1 MGKIIGID
9 LGTTN
14 SCVAVME
21 GGKPV
26 VIPNSEGVRTTPS
39 IVAFTK
45 NGERLVGEPAKRQA
59 VTNADRTISSIKRH
73 MGTDYKVAIDGKNYT
88 PQEISAMILQKLKA
102 DAEAYLGEKVTEAVI
117 TVPAYFN
124 DAQRQATKDA
134 GKIAGLDV
142 KRIINEPTAA
152 ALAYGLDNEKEQKI
166 MVYDLGGGTFDVS
179 IIEIGDGVIEVLSTN
194 GDTRLGGDDFDNRIT
209 QWMVDEF
216 KKTEGVDLSGDKM
229 AMQRLK
235 EAAEKAKKE
244 LSSSTTTNINL
255 PFITATAEGPK
266 HLDMNLTRAKFDEL
280 TLDLIERTAVPVQ
293 NALRDAGITASELG
307 KVLLVGGSTRM
318 LAAQEKVKQLTGKEP
333 SKTLNPDECVA
344 IGASIQGG
352 KLAGDAGAG
361 DILLLDVTP
370 LSLSIETMGG
380 VATRLIERNTTIPTK
395 KSQIFSTAA
404 DNQTAVDIHVV
415 QGERQFARDN
425 KTLGQFRLDG
435 IPPAR
440 RGVPQIEV
448 TFDID
453 ANGIVNVSAKDLGT
467 GKEQHITI
475 TSGSNMSDDD
485 IDKAVK
491 EAAEFEA
498 QDKKRKEGID
508 ARNDADS
515 MVFQTEKALQEVGDK
530 IDANDKAAVEADL
543 NALKEAINRAPIEE
557 MTDAQIEDIK
567 AGREKLMNSAQAL
580 FAKVYEAAQG
590 SAGAGPDMGAGA
602 DNAGG
607 GASYQDSD
615 VVDGDYKEV

>member
-26 VIPNSEGVRTTPS
+26 VITNAEGMRTTPS
-39 IVAFTK
+39 VVAFTK
-45 NGERLVGEPAKRQA
+45 TGERVVGEPAKRQA
-59 VTNADRTISSIKRH
+59 VTNADKTISSIKRE
-73 MGTDYKVAIDGKNYT
+73 MGTDYKVTIDDKKYS
-88 PQEISAMILQKLKA
+88 PQEISAMILQKLKS
-102 DAEAYLGEKVTEAVI
+102 DAENYLGEKVTEAVI

-152 ALAYGLDNEKEQKI
+152 ALSYGLDNENEQRI

-179 IIEIGDGVIEVLSTN
+179 IIEIGDGVIEVLSTA
-194 GDTRLGGDDFDNRIT
+194 GDNRLGGDDFDNVIT
-209 QWMVDEF
+209 QYMLDDF
-216 KKTEGVDLSGDKM
+216 KAKEGVDLSTDKM
-229 AMQRLK
+229 AMQRFK

-266 HLDMNLTRAKFDEL
+266 HFEMNLTRAKFNEL
-280 TLDLIERTAVPVQ
+280 TAHLVERTATPVSK
-293 NALRDAGITASELG
+293 ALNDAGLNASELS
-307 KVLLVGGSTRM
+307 KVLLVGGSTRIP
-318 LAAQEKVKQLTGKEP
+318 AVQDKVKQLTGKEP
-333 SKTLNPDECVA
+333 FKGINPDECVA

-380 VATRLIERNTTIPTK
+380 VATKLIERNTTIPTK
-395 KSQIFSTAA
+395 KSQIFSTAE

-425 KTLGQFRLDG
+425 MTLGQFRLDG

-475 TSGSNMSDDD
+475 TAGSNMSDED

-491 EAAEFEA
+491 EAAEYEA

-508 ARNDADS
+508 ARNDADN
-515 MVFQTEKALQEVGDK
+515 MVFQTEKAMEEAGDK
-530 IDANDKAAVEADL
+530 IDASEKATVEADI
-543 NALKEAINRAPIEE
+543 AKLKEVLDRTTPDNISEADVAALNEGKE
-557 MTDAQIEDIK
+557 QLMKDAQ
-567 AGREKLMNSAQAL
+567 SL
-580 FAKVYEAAQG
+580 FAKMYEQAGGAAGQ
-590 SAGAGPDMGAGA
+590 AGPGPQAGAGA
-602 DNAGG
+602 DPNATYN
-607 GASYQDSD
+607 SDD
-615 VVDGDYKEV
+615 VVDADYKEV